1 LTGEDA
7 LRAAASTIGQMS
19 EADIR
24 SKFAQLQAARTART
38 DREIL
43 RQQAEADSVEL
54 DEAAYEAAV
63 RHEEAGDLES
73 AVRWYRAAAVND
85 FPGASLRLAM
95 ALDVLA
101 AEHYAKAETALGE
114 ALSEESRDSAAK
126 AFAAGEV
133 GASEFIDELDARL
146 DPARAAAPPPAN
158 PEPAECALGGLQNV
172 TRFESAMMLEHCHS
186 CRSCQAELAVLAKLA
201 NTILR

>member
-1 LTGEDA
+1 VTGEDA
-7 LRAAASTIGQMS
+7 LRAAARTIGQMP

-24 SKFAQLQAARTART
+24 SKFAQLQAARKART
-38 DREIL
+38 EREIL

-54 DEAAYEAAV
+54 DEAAYEAAA

-73 AVRWYRAAAVND
+73 AVRWYRAAAAND

-95 ALDVLA
+95 VLDALA
-101 AEHYAKAETALGE
+101 AEHYAKAETAVGE
-114 ALSEESRDSAAK
+114 ALSEESRVSAAK

-133 GASEFIDELDARL
+133 GASEFIEELDARL
-146 DPARAAAPPPAN
+146 DPARAAASPPTD
-158 PEPAECALGGLQNV
+158 PEPTECVLGGIQKV
-172 TRFESAMMLEHCHS
+172 ARFEPGKMLEHCHS
-186 CRSCQAELAVLAKLA
+186 CRSCQAELAKLA